1 MTTPPSLEMIRHIN
15 GSRFHSKY
23 RRRVYTYLSR
33 DNLEPLHS
41 KLWECVKSNNRH
53 TLRIDQKVIEEI
65 LRKKGPKGRKR
76 KLPGRPAF
84 GIRHLIRNELMLL
97 FHMEV
102 GKIVELLNSNPDYK
116 SGKKKEI
123 TLVMPNLSIAIK
135 ELVED
140 IISKD
145 NNLQNHPVFKRMWA
159 PCACRLLELAWA
171 NKRKKDQ

>member
-1 MTTPPSLEMIRHIN
+1 MANTPTLEMIRHIN

-23 RRRVYTYLSR
+23 RRGVYTYLSR
-33 DNLEPLHS
+33 DNLGPLHS
-41 KLWECVKSNNRH
+41 KLWECIKSNNRH

-65 LRKKGPKGRKR
+65 LRKKGPRGRR
-76 KLPGRPAF
+76 GKLPGRPAF
-84 GIRHLIRNELMLL
+84 GIRHLIRRELMLL

-102 GKIVELLNSNPDYK
+102 GKIVELLNSNPEYK

-135 ELVED
+135 ELVKD

-159 PCACRLLELAWA
+159 PCACRLLELASTSRL
-171 NKRKKDQ
+171 NRKQ